1 MSDEIKL
8 NEAGAAD
15 ASAKMS
21 TQQQHLQAANESLAK
36 AADALASAGQGATAD
51 AADNAMAMLGM
62 MGRIL
67 FDTSGAHL
75 SMFDAAAV
83 ALSEADEIA
92 ASSMWGGDGV

>member
-1 MSDEIKL
+1 MSEEIKL
-8 NEAGAAD
+8 DESGAAD

-36 AADALASAGQGATAD
+36 AAEALASAGQGATAD
-51 AADNAMAMLGM
+51 AADNTMAMLGV
-62 MGRIL
+62 MGRLL

-83 ALSEADEIA
+83 ALGVADEIA

>member
-1 MSDEIKL
+1 M
-8 NEAGAAD
+8 
-15 ASAKMS
+15 
-21 TQQQHLQAANESLAK
+21 
-36 AADALASAGQGATAD
+36 ASAGQGATAD

-75 SMFDAAAV
+75 SVFDAAAV

>member
-51 AADNAMAMLGM
+51 AADNGM

-75 SMFDAAAV
+75 SAFDAAAV

>member
-1 MSDEIKL
+1 MSEEIKL
-8 NEAGAAD
+8 DESGAAD

-36 AADALASAGQGATAD
+36 AAEALASAGQGATAD
-51 AADNAMAMLGM
+51 AADNTMAMLEV
-62 MGRIL
+62 MGRLL
-67 FDTSGAHL
+67 FDTSGTHL